1 MANSITTKQVKSQA
15 KGKLKNGNPINVSAQ
30 FGQPNGNPRH
40 NGAWKKE
47 DTLRYKWEQT
57 LKMSDEEL
65 KAIIKDKTSER
76 VMKMTAEALLS
87 QTMKPMEKIEVLNK
101 LATQVYGQPKQSVET
116 IDLTP
121 PKPLSPRKQKK

>member
-1 MANSITTKQVKSQA
+1 MTKANITTKQVKSQ
-15 KGKLKNGNPINVSAQ
+15 GKLKNGNPINVSAQ

-57 LKMSDEEL
+57 LKMSDGEL
-65 KAIIKDKTSER
+65 RAILKDKDAER
-76 VMKMTAEALLS
+76 VVKMTAEALLS
-87 QTMKPMEKIEVLNK
+87 DKMRPTEKIDVLNK

-121 PKPLSPRKQKK
+121 PQPLSPRKAKK

>member
-1 MANSITTKQVKSQA
+1 MATEQA
-15 KGKLKNGNPINVSAQ
+15 TEHRKRKPSPIN
-30 FGQPNGNPRH
+30 GQVLPDGFEKHPERRH
-40 NGAWKKE
+40 NGSWKKE
-47 DTLRYKWEQT
+47 DTLRWKWEQA

-65 KAIIKDKTSER
+65 QAILADKDSER

-87 QTMKPMEKIEVLNK
+87 KEMKPTEKIDVLNK

-121 PKPLSPRKQKK
+121 PQPLSPRKAKK

>member
-1 MANSITTKQVKSQA
+1 MTKTNITTKQVKSQ
-15 KGKLKNGNPINVSAQ
+15 GKLKNGNPINVSAQ